1 MNKKGPNNTWRE
13 REGGYDEHLLISYN
27 IYLSLFELQFVA
39 NAQTPYATLLGNS
52 FEGEQL

>member
-1 MNKKGPNNTWRE
+1 MERE
-13 REGGYDEHLLISYN
+13 REGGNDEHLLISLYN
-27 IYLSLFELQFVA
+27 IFIIFELQFVA

>member
-1 MNKKGPNNTWRE
+1 MERE
-13 REGGYDEHLLISYN
+13 REVMMNIIN
-27 IYLSLFELQFVA
+27 IIIYLSLFELQFVA

>member
-1 MNKKGPNNTWRE
+1 MERE
-13 REGGYDEHLLISYN
+13 REVMMN
-27 IYLSLFELQFVA
+27 IYQYHYIFTLFELQFVA